1 MAMTPLAPPL
11 LPSLDALDFL
21 ADMQAAGRPSR
32 LTRRTPTPSRTPVEV
47 PLPGGGVN
55 PADLYVAP
63 QAPRCGLLL
72 VPGVAR
78 GGKDEPR
85 MVALAE
91 RFARLGFAV
100 LVPHLATLNQ
110 LNVRPYHRD
119 LVVASFAYLASQP
132 AWCPEGRAGIGG
144 LSFAMGTG
152 TLAALDPAIAAHVR
166 FIFCIGGYFDLLA
179 QCRFATTG
187 WHQPVGPD
195 GRRGAWTYTRPD
207 HYGRWVL
214 GAGLATHIQAP
225 DAQAAF
231 REMVDRR
238 LAQAGAPLDDLE
250 ARLTTPD
257 AQALFAYIEHNGRDR
272 YEERWEALLPS
283 MRQDLH
289 DLDVSTRDL
298 APLRARLIL
307 VHGLLD
313 NLIPPDHS
321 AALHHAVPAGQSHLY
336 RVGGLRHV
344 TLLRPGPVGL
354 YRLLASLTDLL
365 NERAAL

>member
-1 MAMTPLAPPL
+1 L

-21 ADMQAAGRPSR
+21 ADMMAAGQPSR
-32 LTRRTPTPSRTPVEV
+32 LTRRTATPTRTPVEV
-47 PLPGGGVN
+47 PLPGGGFN
-55 PADLYVAP
+55 PADLYTGA

-119 LVVASFAYLASQP
+119 LIVASFAHLASRP
-132 AWCPEGRAGIGG
+132 EWCPEGRAGIGG

-152 TLAALDPAIAAHVR
+152 TLAALDPAIADRVR

-187 WHQPVGPD
+187 WHRPVAPG
-195 GRRGAWTYTRPD
+195 GRRGPWTYTRPD

-214 GAGLATHIQAP
+214 GAGLATHIADP
-225 DAQAAF
+225 DSQAAF
-231 REMVDRR
+231 RAMVDRR
-238 LAQAGAPLDDLE
+238 LPDASAPLDDLD
-250 ARLTTPD
+250 ARLTDPD
-257 AQALFAYIEHNGRDR
+257 ARALLAYVDR
-272 YEERWEALLPS
+272 NDQEVYEARWEALPGP
-283 MRQDLH
+283 MRQDLTE
-289 DLDVSTRDL
+289 LDVSTRDL
-298 APLRARLIL
+298 TPLRARLIL
-307 VHGLLD
+307 VHGLID
-313 NLIPPDHS
+313 NLIPPEHS

-336 RVGGLRHV
+336 MVGGLRHV
-344 TLLRPGPVGL
+344 TMQRPGPLGV
-354 YRLLASLTDLL
+354 YRLLAAVTDMLR
-365 NERAAL
+365 ERAEP